1 MTPAEMAKIRTTCA
15 SIIMKE
21 RALMAVV
28 HELSEFIE
36 RVRKHPFYEMTKD
49 DRRMLMAIM
58 AILLTMND
66 ILHGDTD
73 EA

>member
-36 RVRKHPFYEMTKD
+36 RVRKHPFY
-49 DRRMLMAIM
+49 
-58 AILLTMND
+58 
-66 ILHGDTD
+66 
-73 EA
+73 